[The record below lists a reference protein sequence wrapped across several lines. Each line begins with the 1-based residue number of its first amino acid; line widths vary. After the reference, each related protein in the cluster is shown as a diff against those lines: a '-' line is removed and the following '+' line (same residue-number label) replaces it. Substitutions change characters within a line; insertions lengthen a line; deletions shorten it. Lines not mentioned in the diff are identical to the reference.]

1 MAFDRLHH
9 LSPAFGAVEDDGA
22 VKFEGEL
29 QLSLEDFAH
38 ARRNR
43 LRAQPVETDLANA
56 GEKVWEVWEVNT
68 FQTFLFRFPRV
79 YADEVASDEQ
89 LANRRVVA
97 GYMAMCVSHCPPII
111 SFAEGDVRQCRRKW
125 YNIRPMKTKPLF
137 LVLSAPSGCGK
148 STLID
153 MILQEYCDIVY
164 SISCTTR
171 APRGEEEDGLD
182 YHFKTKERFEEL
194 IGEGAFIEYAKVHG
208 NYYGTLKQPIEEVLA
223 EGNSMIL
230 DIDVQGAAKVRDY
243 VRKLPNTDPLKIG
256 YVDIFINPPSMEE
269 LRARLEGRGTDSPE
283 VIEKRLLNAEGE
295 MARAGEYM
303 YRVTNDDLGMC
314 YKRLCDL
321 IDALSGRM

>member
-1 MAFDRLHH
+1 
-9 LSPAFGAVEDDGA
+9 
-22 VKFEGEL
+22 
-29 QLSLEDFAH
+29 
-38 ARRNR
+38 
-43 LRAQPVETDLANA
+43 
-56 GEKVWEVWEVNT
+56 
-68 FQTFLFRFPRV
+68 
-79 YADEVASDEQ
+79 
-89 LANRRVVA
+89 
-97 GYMAMCVSHCPPII
+97 
-111 SFAEGDVRQCRRKW
+111 
-125 YNIRPMKTKPLF
+125 MKTKPLF

-194 IGEGAFIEYAKVHG
+194 IKEGAFIEYAKVHD
-208 NYYGTLKQPIEEVLA
+208 NYYGTLKGPIEDVLA

-256 YVDIFINPPSMEE
+256 KADISINPPSMEE
-269 LRARLEGRGTDSPE
+269 LRARLEGRGPDSAE
-283 VIEKRLLNAEGE
+283 VIERRLANAEGE
-295 MARAGEYM
+295 MARASEYM
-303 YRVTNDDLGMC
+303 YQVTNDDLGMC

>member
-1 MAFDRLHH
+1 
-9 LSPAFGAVEDDGA
+9 
-22 VKFEGEL
+22 
-29 QLSLEDFAH
+29 
-38 ARRNR
+38 
-43 LRAQPVETDLANA
+43 
-56 GEKVWEVWEVNT
+56 
-68 FQTFLFRFPRV
+68 
-79 YADEVASDEQ
+79 
-89 LANRRVVA
+89 
-97 GYMAMCVSHCPPII
+97 
-111 SFAEGDVRQCRRKW
+111 
-125 YNIRPMKTKPLF
+125 MKTKPLF
-137 LVLSAPSGCGK
+137 IVLSAPSGCGK

-153 MILQEYCDIVY
+153 MLLQEYPDIVY

-194 IGEGAFIEYAKVHG
+194 IKEDAFIEYANVHG
-208 NYYGTLKQPIEEVLA
+208 NYYGTLKGPIQEVLA

-243 VRKLPNTDPLKIG
+243 VRRLPNTDAMKIG

-283 VIEKRLLNAEGE
+283 VIEKRLANAEGE
-295 MARAGEYM
+295 MSRAGEYM
-303 YRVTNDDLGMC
+303 YQVTNDDLGMC